1 MSSKC
6 CDPHEEECVEE
17 KIESV
22 EAKKSLNWRMIST
35 IISGVGTVVGFLLL
49 YAGVGANITNILFLI
64 AIFVGGIFVIQGAF
78 EGLTKK
84 KFLNIEFLVVIASIG
99 ALYLGEL
106 SEASAVI
113 FFFSLAE
120 AFESFGIK
128 RSRKALE
135 ELIKNNPKQATLKDG
150 NVVDIEKVEV
160 NAIVIVKPGDLI
172 PLDGVIVVGTSAINE
187 ASITGESLPKDKIV
201 GDAVYAGTI
210 NQNGYL
216 EIKVTKASK
225 DSTIS
230 KIVQLVSSAQKS
242 RSKSEE
248 FVDNF
253 AKYYTPGIV
262 VVSILIAGVPTLFFG
277 GEFAIWLERAITLLV
292 IACPCA
298 LVIATPVT
306 VTAALGGASKRGVLI
321 KGGKFLEL
329 LGKVKA
335 IAFDKTGTLTIGKP
349 VVTDVIVFNGFTE
362 KQLLEDVAG
371 MESFST
377 HPLAEAIL
385 VYAKEKGITPHEM
398 ELYQNIPGKGG
409 KAVCKVC
416 DDIEHCVGNFKMMDA
431 HNVSVAE
438 IREDAE
444 KLEKEG
450 KTVVLVAEKDKVM
463 GMIGIS
469 DTLRDESKAV
479 IQSLS
484 KNGVSSAMLT
494 GDNVHSASYIAQSLG
509 IADVYAGLLPEEKVE
524 KIKDLKS
531 KRSIVAMVG
540 DGVNDAPALALSDV
554 GIAMGSKGTDIA
566 LETADM
572 VLMNDRIGL
581 IPDIVSLGKKTLSTI
596 KLNVGLAV
604 GSKLLFVVLAVLG
617 MANLGVAIAADT
629 GVAILV
635 ILNGLR
641 LFRIR

>member
-1 MSSKC
+1 M
-6 CDPHEEECVEE
+6 
-17 KIESV
+17 
-22 EAKKSLNWRMIST
+22 
-35 IISGVGTVVGFLLL
+35 IISGIGTVVGFLLS
-49 YAGVGANITNILFLI
+49 YAGVSENITNILFLASI
-64 AIFVGGIFVIQGAF
+64 IVGGIFVVQGAF

-106 SEASAVI
+106 GEASAVI

-120 AFESFGIK
+120 AFESYGIK

-135 ELIKNNPKQATLKDG
+135 ELVKNNPKQANLKDG
-150 NVVDIEKVEV
+150 TVVEIDNIEL
-160 NAIVIVKPGDLI
+160 NSIVIVKPGDLI
-172 PLDGVIVVGTSAINE
+172 PLDGTIVVGTSAINE

-210 NQNGYL
+210 NVNGYL

-242 RSKSEE
+242 KSQSEE
-248 FVDNF
+248 FVDSF
-253 AKYYTPGIV
+253 AKYYTPGIAIV
-262 VVSILIAGVPTLFFG
+262 ALLIVGIPTLFFDG
-277 GEFAIWLERAITLLV
+277 SFSIWLERAITLLV

-306 VTAALGGASKRGVLI
+306 VTAALGGASKKGVLI
-321 KGGKFLEL
+321 KGGKYLEL

-349 VVTDVIVFNGFTE
+349 VVTDVFVFNGFTE
-362 KQLLEDVAG
+362 KELLEDVAG

-385 VYAKEKGITPHEM
+385 DYAKGKGITPHEM
-398 ELYQNIPGKGG
+398 ESYQNIPGKGG
-409 KAVCKVC
+409 KAICKVC
-416 DDIEHCVGNFKMMDA
+416 EDLEHCVGNLKMMDA
-431 HNVSVAE
+431 HNVSTAE
-438 IREDAE
+438 IAKDAE
-444 KLEKEG
+444 KLEMEG
-450 KTVVLVAEKDKVM
+450 KTVVLVSEKDKVM

-469 DTLRDESKAV
+469 DTVREESKNTV
-479 IQSLS
+479 KTLS
-484 KNGVSSAMLT
+484 QNGVTSAMLT
-494 GDNVHSASYIAQSLG
+494 GDNVHSASYIAKSLG
-509 IADVYAGLLPEEKVE
+509 MEDVYAGLLPEEKVE
-524 KIKDLKS
+524 KIKELKD
-531 KRSIVAMVG
+531 KRGIVAMVG

-572 VLMNDRIGL
+572 VLMNDRIEL
-581 IPDIVSLGKKTLSTI
+581 IPDMVRLGQRTLGTI
-596 KLNVGLAV
+596 KVNVGLAV
-604 GSKLLFVVLAVLG
+604 GSKLLFVILAIFG

-641 LFRIR
+641 LFR

>member
-1 MSSKC
+1 MSSQC
-6 CDPHEEECVEE
+6 CKTEEVVEE
-17 KIESV
+17 KKPI
-22 EAKKSLNWRMIST
+22 NWRT
-35 IISGVGTVVGFLLL
+35 VATVVSGIGTVVGFLLS
-49 YAGVGANITNILFLI
+49 YAGAAENIPNTLFLT
-64 AIFVGGIFVIQGAF
+64 AILVGGIFVAQEAF

-99 ALYLGEL
+99 ALYLGQL
-106 SEASAVI
+106 GEASAVV

-120 AFESFGIK
+120 AFESFGKK

-135 ELIKNNPKQATLKDG
+135 ELISNNPKQATLKDG
-150 NVVDIEKVEV
+150 STVEIDAV
-160 NAIVIVKPGDLI
+160 ALNSIVIVKPGDLI

-210 NQNGYL
+210 NINGYL

-242 RSKSEE
+242 KTRSEE
-248 FVDNF
+248 FVESF
-253 AKYYTPGIV
+253 AKYYTPGIAIV
-262 VVSILIAGVPTLFFG
+262 ALFIVGVPVLFFDG
-277 GEFAIWLERAITLLV
+277 SFYIWLERAITLLV

-306 VTAALGGASKRGVLI
+306 VTAALGGASKKGVLI
-321 KGGKFLEL
+321 KGGKYLEL

-335 IAFDKTGTLTIGKP
+335 IAFDKTGTLTLGKP

-362 KQLLEDVAG
+362 KELLEDVAG

-377 HPLAEAIL
+377 HPLAEAI
-385 VYAKEKGITPHEM
+385 VEYAKKKSITPHQM
-398 ELYQNIPGKGG
+398 ESYQNIPGKGG
-409 KAVCKVC
+409 KAVCKIC
-416 DDIEHCVGNFKMMDA
+416 DDLEHCVGNLKMMDA
-431 HNVSVAE
+431 HNVTVAE
-438 IREDAE
+438 IVKDTEL
-444 KLEKEG
+444 LEKEG
-450 KTVVLVAEKDKVM
+450 KTVVLVSEKDKLM

-469 DTLRDESKAV
+469 DTVRETSAQTVKKLLGSNVAP
-479 IQSLS
+479 
-484 KNGVSSAMLT
+484 AMLT
-494 GDNVHSASYIAQSLG
+494 GDNVHSASYIAKSLG
-509 IADVYAGLLPEEKVE
+509 IQNVFAGLLPEEKVE
-524 KIKDLKS
+524 KIKELKS
-531 KRSIVAMVG
+531 KYGVVAMVG

-572 VLMNDRIGL
+572 VLMSDRIEL
-581 IPDIVSLGKKTLSTI
+581 IPDVIRLGQRTLGTVKVNI
-596 KLNVGLAV
+596 ALAV
-604 GSKLLFVVLAVLG
+604 GSKLIFVVLAVLG
-617 MANLGVAIAADT
+617 MAHLGVAIATDT

-641 LFRIR
+641 LFK